1 VRPQPDIERD
11 LARLADGS
19 LAPERARE
27 LEAQTDESPEL
38 SALLAEQRAAVG
50 VVRSL
55 GDSAPMALRE
65 RVQALQEGKGSKRKA
80 RRVGVIGALT
90 SAAAAIVIALALIVG
105 SGASGPTLSA
115 AAAFTLKPALGPAPG
130 HSFDG
135 ALDLD
140 VDGVPYPYWQDEYG
154 WRATGSRVDRIDG
167 REATTVFYSKGNRR
181 IGYTIVTGKPVGVPG
196 SAEVTM
202 KHGTRFRSVP
212 FKGATVVTWE
222 RRGHSCILS
231 GKNVTRAQLLKLA
244 GWQDKGALPYA
255 GSSS

>member
-1 VRPQPDIERD
+1 VRQQRDIETD

-27 LEAQTDESPEL
+27 LEAQVGESPEL
-38 SALLAEQRAAVG
+38 SALLAEQRSALD
-50 VVRSL
+50 VVRGL
-55 GDSAPMALRE
+55 DDSAPMALRE
-65 RVQALQEGKGSKRKA
+65 RVQAMREGKAPQRKA
-80 RRVGVIGALT
+80 RRFGVIGALT
-90 SAAAAIVIALALIVG
+90 SAAAAIAIALAVIVG
-105 SGASGPTLSA
+105 TGASGPTLSD

-154 WRATGSRVDRIDG
+154 WHATGSRVDKIDG

-181 IGYTIVTGKPVGVPG
+181 IGYTIVTGKPVDVPG
-196 SAEVTM
+196 SATVTVR
-202 KHGTRFRSVP
+202 KGTRFRSVP
-212 FKGATVVTWE
+212 FHGATVLTWE

-231 GKNVTRAQLLKLA
+231 GVNVSRARLLKLA
-244 GWQDKGALPYA
+244 AWKDAGELPY
-255 GSSS
+255 STS